1 MVVTKSR
8 SCLRHGQ
15 DALGFQTSRPFL
27 SGLTLERIKDTAD
40 LISGTRSGDERAC
53 EALLVR
59 YLPELHAFIRLRMG
73 SRLLARESSE
83 DLVQSVCREVLDD
96 LGEFHYEHERGFKSW
111 LFIQALRKVQD
122 RAKYHTRQKR
132 DVGREV
138 AIDDAQLLSGYASFL
153 TPSRVVSQR
162 EDVARLEEAFD
173 KLPQDYRDVITWS
186 KLLGMS
192 HAEIGERMNRSETAV
207 RALLYRALV
216 RLGFLL
222 DSEDGGEDGDG
233 DTRGEGEPI

>member
-1 MVVTKSR
+1 MSR
-8 SCLRHGQ
+8 I
-15 DALGFQTSRPFL
+15 P
-27 SGLTLERIKDTAD
+27 DTAD
-40 LISGTRSGDERAC
+40 LISQTRSGDERAC

-73 SRLLARESSE
+73 PRLLARETSE

-96 LGEFHYEHERGFKSW
+96 LGDFHYEHERGFKSW

-122 RAKYHTRQKR
+122 RAKYHSRQKR

-138 AIDDAQLLSGYASFL
+138 AIDEAQLLSGYASFL

-162 EDVARLEEAFD
+162 EDIERLERAFD
-173 KLPQDYRDVITWS
+173 KLPEDYRDVITWS
-186 KLLGMS
+186 KLLGLT
-192 HAEIGERMNRSETAV
+192 HAEIGERMGRTETAV

-222 DSEDGGEDGDG
+222 DADQPQDPDGGDDRAS
-233 DTRGEGEPI
+233 DTDAAGR

>member
-1 MVVTKSR
+1 MSR
-8 SCLRHGQ
+8 I
-15 DALGFQTSRPFL
+15 P
-27 SGLTLERIKDTAD
+27 DTAD
-40 LISGTRSGDERAC
+40 LISQTRSGDERAC

-73 SRLLARESSE
+73 PRLLARETSE

-96 LGEFHYEHERGFKSW
+96 LGEFQYEHERGFKSW

-122 RAKYHTRQKR
+122 RAKYHSRQKR

-138 AIDDAQLLSGYASFL
+138 AIDEAQLLSGYASFL

-162 EDVARLEEAFD
+162 EDIERLERAFD
-173 KLPQDYRDVITWS
+173 KLPEDYRDVITWS
-186 KLLGMS
+186 KLLGLT
-192 HAEIGERMNRSETAV
+192 HAEIGERMGRTETAV

-222 DSEDGGEDGDG
+222 DADQPHDASDDRAS
-233 DTRGEGEPI
+233 DTDTAGP